1 MITGKPLD
9 NCVIYIV
16 NKEMRLVPQGE
27 VGELVVAGK
36 NLATGYIRD
45 NESRKFQDNPHAID
59 LGKNFT
65 VYFTNLSTLCTR
77 RPFLSGVAATQ
88 SDLTRCILDKS
99 GQVS

>member
-59 LGKNFT
+59 LGKHFT
-65 VYFTNLSTLCTR
+65 VYFINFLTLCTR
-77 RPFLSGVAATQ
+77 RPFRSGVAATRG
-88 SDLTRCILDKS
+88 DLARM
-99 GQVS
+99 

>member
-1 MITGKPLD
+1 MGDVTYHLLTNRKQLQNMQKVPIGKPLD

-59 LGKNFT
+59 LEHSRI
-65 VYFTNLSTLCTR
+65 YCTGDYAR
-77 RPFLSGVAATQ
+77 ISKG
-88 SDLTRCILDKS
+88 
-99 GQVS
+99 G